1 MSPQRPLNH
10 CEHSF
15 QTRRKFVG
23 SLTLIRKTRFAPPPS
38 TTASGP
44 PLLEFMKQQASYLW
58 NNKHRT
64 KADIP
69 NKAPVPMLTPK
80 LRHIIRVPYPYFYS
94 SCIPRQANGY
104 GRAPPNFAPPLTAMR
119 GAFGNQ
125 KERIIG
131 PADSPNVTDVALKAA
146 SPATF

>member
-1 MSPQRPLNH
+1 
-10 CEHSF
+10 
-15 QTRRKFVG
+15 
-23 SLTLIRKTRFAPPPS
+23 
-38 TTASGP
+38 
-44 PLLEFMKQQASYLW
+44 
-58 NNKHRT
+58 
-64 KADIP
+64 
-69 NKAPVPMLTPK
+69 

-146 SPATF
+146 SPATFEPHAHAKAARVKFMIARMIFSIDELRKQEREPRRYMW